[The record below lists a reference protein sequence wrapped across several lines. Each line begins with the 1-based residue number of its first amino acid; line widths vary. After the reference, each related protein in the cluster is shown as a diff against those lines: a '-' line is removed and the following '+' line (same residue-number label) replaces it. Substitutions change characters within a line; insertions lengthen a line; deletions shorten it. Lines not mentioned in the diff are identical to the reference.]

1 MNRVCKI
8 LRSAKVGLGSPT
20 GIMNITEL
28 ARRLRVHPRELQEKL
43 PELGFAVGKKAIKV
57 DTRQAQRIIE
67 AWGEMKRKER
77 LTQKVEEQKAYALRK
92 AQRKPEELKKVAV
105 TDVITVRDFASR
117 LGLPVPRV
125 MQELMHNGILA
136 AINQRIDFDTASI
149 IAEDLGFLAEREE
162 AAVSEDTQGLEKIRE
177 RIEAEQ
183 AGATQPRPPVV
194 VVMGHVDHGKTK
206 LLDAIRKT
214 NVMETEAGGITQHIG
229 AYTVERNGRQ
239 LTFIDTPG
247 HEAFTVMRSRG
258 AKVADIAILVV
269 AADDG
274 VQPQTREVIDIIKS
288 AGLPFLVA
296 LNKMDREQA
305 NPDKVKSELSEIGL
319 VPEDWGG
326 KTIVVPISAK
336 QGTNIEGLLD
346 TLLLITDMEKE
357 KIVASPDH
365 RAIGTVIE
373 SHVEASSG
381 PVATVLVQS
390 GTLRLGDT
398 LSVRDTLFGRVR
410 AMRDWTG
417 ASLKVAPPSTPAEII
432 GWKIAPA
439 VGDIMEAPESEKD
452 LKRLKATDLSY
463 KATEEV
469 AAIRQVQQKE
479 EGDDLIDGK
488 QVMNLLIRADV
499 LGSLEAIL
507 GMLDKIRHEQVGVKV
522 VQKGLGNITDADVL
536 SAQGSGAVVIGFNVH
551 PTATAEELAR
561 EKNVEIREHQIIY
574 KLFEEILRDL
584 QKMLPSETVLTEQ
597 GTFGVMKN
605 FRKSDRGWIIG
616 GRVKTGTLA
625 AGMKLRIKR
634 GEEYVGEGSVEK
646 VQLGKAQLKEAKEGQ
661 EIGLDYRGKVKPDD
675 GDLLEAYTEEV
686 KTQHLKIE
694 GIRLR

>member
-1 MNRVCKI
+1 
-8 LRSAKVGLGSPT
+8 
-20 GIMNITEL
+20 MNITEL
-28 ARRLRVHPRELQEKL
+28 ARRLRVRPQELQEKL

-57 DTRQAQRIIE
+57 DNRQAQRIME

-77 LTQKVEEQKAYALRK
+77 LTQKVEEQKAIAARK
-92 AQRKPEELKKVAV
+92 AERKPEDLKKVAIPGI
-105 TDVITVRDFASR
+105 ITVRDFASR
-117 LGLPVPRV
+117 LQLPVPRV
-125 MQELMHNGILA
+125 MQELMRNGILA
-136 AINQRIDFDTASI
+136 VINQPIDFDTASI

-162 AAVSEDTQGLEKIRE
+162 SGAKEDEQGLEKIRE
-177 RIEAEQ
+177 RIEEEQ
-183 AGATQPRPPVV
+183 AGATQPRAPVV

-214 NVMETEAGGITQHIG
+214 NVMESEAGGITQHIG
-229 AYTVERNGRQ
+229 AYQVERKGKH

-288 AGLPFLVA
+288 AGLPFIVA
-296 LNKMDREQA
+296 LNKIDREQA
-305 NPDKVKSELSEIGL
+305 NIDKVKSELSEIGL
-319 VPEDWGG
+319 VAEDWGG

-346 TLLLITDMEKE
+346 MLLLVADMEKG
-357 KIVASPDH
+357 KIVANPDH

-390 GTLRLGDT
+390 GTLHLGDT
-398 LSVRDTLFGRVR
+398 LAVRDTLFGRVR

-417 ASLKVAPPSTPAEII
+417 TEIKEAPPSTPAEII
-432 GWKIAPA
+432 GWKIAPT
-439 VGDIMEAPESEKD
+439 VGDIMEVPESEKV
-452 LKRLKATDLSY
+452 LKRIKATDSSY
-463 KATEEV
+463 RATEEV
-469 AAIRQVQQKE
+469 ASIRQLQHKE
-479 EGDDLIDGK
+479 DSDDTTDGK

-507 GMLDKIRHEQVGVKV
+507 GMLDKLHHEQVGVKV

-536 SAQGSGAVVIGFNVH
+536 SAEATSAVVIGFNVH
-551 PTATAEELAR
+551 PTTTAEELAR

-574 KLFEEILRDL
+574 KLFEQIIADL
-584 QKMLPSETVLTEQ
+584 QKMLPSETVFTEQ
-597 GTFGVMKN
+597 GTFGVLKN
-605 FRKSDRGWIIG
+605 FRKSDHGWIIG
-616 GRVKTGTLA
+616 GRVKTGTIA

-634 GEEYVGEGSVEK
+634 GEGYVGEGSLEK
-646 VQLGKAQLKEAKEGQ
+646 VQLGKSQMKEAKEGQ
-661 EIGLDYRGKVKPDD
+661 EVGLDYRGKVKPED
-675 GDLLEAYTEEV
+675 GDILEAYTEET
-686 KTQHLKIE
+686 KSQRLKIE
-694 GIRLR
+694 GINLR